1 VLVER
6 VGHLL
11 RPDVFWGII
20 FRRPLNRTMES
31 FKATE
36 VHVDSPGDHVPIQ
49 IDGELWGELP
59 MSFRVEPAA
68 LRVVC

>member
-1 VLVER
+1 
-6 VGHLL
+6 
-11 RPDVFWGII
+11 
-20 FRRPLNRTMES
+20 MES

-68 LRVVC
+68 LKVVC